1 MLGRPRALSDRQ
13 EELAHARLARGHSI
27 SAIARE
33 LNTSRQTVMRLRARS
48 GPQPLG

>member
-1 MLGRPRALSDRQ
+1 MLGRPRALNDRP
-13 EELAHARLARGHSI
+13 EALARARLAEGQSV

-48 GPQPLG
+48 DKQGIG